1 MGFVGRKGLDVA
13 TARNI
18 SARKRLRA
26 LYNQGVEIR
35 FDAEGGHRGPFDAP
49 AGDDEVAMFI
59 APPNPLQRAEALR
72 EAQAARARALIAVKR
87 EENSEEHLT
96 TMAFLA
102 EMSNETLVEYMIA
115 SSQDARRAEA
125 VRDVLARDEWK
136 DFSSLQDAMRQFDES
151 GASEDDPEWK
161 DLLEKD
167 REYGAQVLQRSK
179 ELTEA
184 DRESMLLAPRENI
197 EKKALEKR
205 GELVASQR
213 FVEEYER
220 QMMFFAVRDAEEHQQ
235 LFFDSPDE
243 FSEQDDLI
251 QDFIAKVINEFIND
265 GTEAKNSQRAESGS
279 DSSAPPSEPET
290 IDPSTQK
297 AATE

>member
-1 MGFVGRKGLDVA
+1 MA

-18 SARKRLRA
+18 SARKKLRA

-35 FDAEGGHRGPFDAP
+35 FDAEGGHRGPFSEP
-49 AGDDEVAMFI
+49 ATDDQVAMYI

-72 EAQAARARALIAVKR
+72 EAQAARARAMIAVKR
-87 EENSEEHLT
+87 ENDSEEYLT

-136 DFSSLQDAMRQFDES
+136 DFSSLQDAMRQFEES

-167 REYGAQVLQRSK
+167 REYGQQVIDRSK

-184 DRESMLLAPRENI
+184 DRASMLIAPREDT
-197 EKKALEKR
+197 ERKAMEKR
-205 GELVASQR
+205 GELVSSQR

-220 QMMFFAVRDAEEHQQ
+220 QMMFFSVRDPEDHQQ
-235 LFFDSPDE
+235 LFFDSPNE
-243 FSEQDDLI
+243 FSEQDDLV
-251 QDFIAKVINEFIND
+251 QDFVAKTINEFIND
-265 GTEAKNSQRAESGS
+265 GTEAKNSLGAESGS
-279 DSSAPPSEPET
+279 DLSAPPSEPET
-290 IDPSTQK
+290 SDPSTPK
-297 AATE
+297 TATE